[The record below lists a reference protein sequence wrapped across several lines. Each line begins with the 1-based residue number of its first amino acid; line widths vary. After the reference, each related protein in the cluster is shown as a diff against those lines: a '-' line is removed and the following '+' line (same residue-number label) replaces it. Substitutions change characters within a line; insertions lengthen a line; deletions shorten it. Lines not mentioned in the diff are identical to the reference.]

1 MRYPSCHL
9 FIWATLGL
17 SSIASAQVGSAE
29 PGREADRI
37 QEREQERRRALE
49 RGFDRS
55 QAQPPSGVRP
65 QMAEQPPAVTGECTA
80 IRSVSVEGMSLFSP
94 KDFAAQTDA
103 LIGDCVGVDLIN
115 EALRAITNRYVAQG
129 YITSR
134 AVVGPQD
141 LMGGRLVITVFE
153 GTLEDIRTDT
163 TGYGSVELSLA
174 FPGLRHRL
182 LNLRDIEQGVDQLSR
197 LGGADPDIDIAPG
210 ALPGTS
216 TLVVHRKRTGA
227 PVRPTISVNNDG
239 ARSTGRGQLTVT
251 VDFDSPFGLADF
263 WSLYYSRG
271 LQNDPTR
278 RSEGYGLFV
287 SAPYGRWTFTGS
299 AGRFRYRSQL
309 SGNGLNFAST
319 GRSWNGGLI
328 AERLLFRDALT
339 KVSLSGSITL
349 IDTLNRIQGIRLS
362 TGSYR
367 LVTGAI
373 DARIQ
378 RRLGDGLLSIDI
390 GFSRG
395 LGILGAQTAFTEPGG
410 PSRLYR
416 KLEGSIAY
424 QSRFEALGKPL
435 TYSGLL
441 RGQATLDPVFP
452 AENFSLGGSTT
463 VRGFRDDGLSGRAGL
478 ALRQQLGF
486 NAFSL
491 FANGPPELRANIS
504 GFLAHD
510 IGGIA
515 PRKTNC
521 FERGVIQS
529 SVIGLRA
536 QSQRVMTELAL
547 AIPLSSPSFVR
558 HPGVELSASLQL
570 VL

>member
-1 MRYPSCHL
+1 MRYPSRHL

-17 SSIASAQVGSAE
+17 SSVVSAQVAPAG
-29 PGREADRI
+29 PGREANRI

-49 RGFDRS
+49 DQFDRS
-55 QAQPPSGVRP
+55 QTAPPSGVRP
-65 QMAEQPPAVTGECTA
+65 QMVEQAPAVTGECTA

-94 KDFAAQTDA
+94 KDFATLTDT
-103 LIGDCVGVDLIN
+103 LTGDCVGVEMIN
-115 EALRAITNRYVAQG
+115 AALRAITNRYVAQG

-141 LMGGRLVITVFE
+141 LATGRLVITIFE
-153 GTLEDIRTDT
+153 GTLEGIRSDPS
-163 TGYGSVELSLA
+163 GYGSVELALA
-174 FPGLRHRL
+174 FPGLRHHL
-182 LNLRDIEQGVDQLSR
+182 LNLRDVEQGVDQLSR
-197 LGGADPDIDIAPG
+197 LGDADPDIDIAPG

-216 TLVVHRKRTGA
+216 SLVVHRKRTGA

-239 ARSTGRGQLTVT
+239 ARSTGRGQSTVT
-251 VDFDSPFGLADF
+251 VDFDSPFGFADF

-271 LQNDPTR
+271 LANDLTR

-287 SAPYGRWTFTGS
+287 SVPYGRWTFTGS
-299 AGRFRYRSQL
+299 VGRFRYRGLL
-309 SGNGLNFAST
+309 SGNGLTFAST
-319 GRSWNGGLI
+319 GVSWNGGLT
-328 AERLLFRDALT
+328 AERLLFRDAQT
-339 KVSLSGSITL
+339 KVSLSGSLSL

-367 LVTGAI
+367 LVTGAV
-373 DARIQ
+373 DARVQ
-378 RRLGDGLLSIDI
+378 QRLGDSFLSLDV

-395 LGILGAQTAFTEPGG
+395 LGILGAQTAFTGPGG

-416 KLEGSIAY
+416 KFEGSIAY
-424 QSRFEALGKPL
+424 QTRFNAFGKSL
-435 TYSGLL
+435 SYAGLL
-441 RGQATLDPVFP
+441 RAQAALDPVFP

-463 VRGFRDDGLSGRAGL
+463 VRGFRDDGLSGRAGF

-486 NAFSL
+486 DAFSL
-491 FANGPPELRANIS
+491 SANGPPALRTSVS

-515 PRKTNC
+515 PRKANG

-529 SVIGLRA
+529 SVVGLRA
-536 QSQRVMTELAL
+536 QNQRIMTELAL
-547 AIPLSSPSFVR
+547 AIPLSSPSFLR
-558 HPGVELSASLQL
+558 HPGLELSASLQL
-570 VL
+570 AL